1 MSASSPALGMPEE
14 AVSWELM
21 RGQATRGAPRGLQG
35 AALHPGAD
43 KAPPLRSFRSGRSQ
57 LSLQGAPGAPGC
69 RANAALPAW
78 PLQGS
83 APITGAQELSAC
95 S

>member
-1 MSASSPALGMPEE
+1 MSASFPALGTLQE

-57 LSLQGAPGAPGC
+57 LSLQGAPGAPGSGVS
-69 RANAALPAW
+69 AVLPAQL
-78 PLQGS
+78 LQGS
-83 APITGAQELSAC
+83 AHSNYRSTGTLSL
-95 S
+95 